1 MLSCHYILNRSIV
14 VIVDT
19 EYTSV
24 KHSALANEQIQNL
37 FNGLDSNDYFGYI
50 SLGKNSQLDQL
61 LLEKKNKNT
70 HLKTS
75 FLNKMSNKEPQIMLS
90 QFDELGTSKQKRLEK
105 ALEKALAWQNMI
117 EDKITKINDRVF
129 IGPHKWI
136 VCLIGGDCYTVED
149 FSMKYSRTLQR
160 KTNLSIS
167 ILGLSVDALS
177 QHTNQYIHL
186 TQKTKR
192 GQYLNIVE

>member
-1 MLSCHYILNRSIV
+1 MLSCHYILSRSIV

-24 KHSALANEQIQNL
+24 KHSALANKQIQNL

-75 FLNKMSNKEPQIMLS
+75 FLNKMSNREPQIMLS
-90 QFDELGTSKQKRLEK
+90 QFDQLGTSKQKRLEK

-117 EDKITKINDRVF
+117 EDKSTKINDKLY

-149 FSMKYSRTLQR
+149 FSMKYSKTLQR

-177 QHTNQYIHL
+177 
-186 TQKTKR
+186 
-192 GQYLNIVE
+192 